1 MFSSTVCGLNLQHL
15 SLDAHSP
22 CYAKCGPKAP
32 SYGVIAIQPAEL
44 PPISDFV
51 PSILFFI
58 KVYIML
64 FFLLHNYYNL
74 KKQNGVE
81 INLNLLGYYTFS
93 LER

>member
-1 MFSSTVCGLNLQHL
+1 
-15 SLDAHSP
+15 
-22 CYAKCGPKAP
+22 
-32 SYGVIAIQPAEL
+32 
-44 PPISDFV
+44 
-51 PSILFFI
+51 
-58 KVYIML
+58 ML